1 MVGKRWEKCCRLA
14 RILRARAPRS
24 FSTAAKRAATFL
36 QLTAAMSKLTYTRA
50 LFEYLISIMNN
61 TRAAQ
66 IDKDFSIFI
75 EQFVFVVH

>member
-1 MVGKRWEKCCRLA
+1 
-14 RILRARAPRS
+14 
-24 FSTAAKRAATFL
+24 
-36 QLTAAMSKLTYTRA
+36 MSKLTYTRA